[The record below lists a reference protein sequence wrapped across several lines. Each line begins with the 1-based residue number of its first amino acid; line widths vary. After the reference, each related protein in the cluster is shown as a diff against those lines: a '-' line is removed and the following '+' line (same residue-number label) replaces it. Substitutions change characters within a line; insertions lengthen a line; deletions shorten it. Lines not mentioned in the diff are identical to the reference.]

1 MQDGQGA
8 SSGCLGS
15 GLYGGA
21 EKDVLVWHICTSF
34 VQVETRV
41 HPLELASAGNLGS
54 PPHMILFLSGRP
66 SPISLLQPWNLRTN

>member
-15 GLYGGA
+15 GCYGGA
-21 EKDVLVWHICTSF
+21 EDVLVWRICTSF

-41 HPLELASAGNLGS
+41 HPLELTSAGNLGS

-66 SPISLLQPWNLRTN
+66 SPISLLQPWNLGPN